1 MTIGMLLVVLAGLD
15 SDCGVRL
22 DLLFALATV
31 QESSSSSFSV
41 VDG

>member
-1 MTIGMLLVVLAGLD
+1 MLLVVLAGLD

-31 QESSSSSFSV
+31 QESSSSSFQLLM
-41 VDG
+41 GW